1 MEGRLKIGDKREF
14 THIVRNADIAAFDVG
29 QVHPVCSTFAL
40 AKYIEWTGRLF
51 VLDVMDEGED
61 GIGTMLHIEH
71 KAPAFVGQKVE
82 FEAEV
87 ESVNGNELICTVKV
101 HSGDRLIALAKTGQK
116 VLKKSRINEIFSSLE
131 KHGKK

>member
-14 THIVRNADIAAFDVG
+14 THKVRESDIAAFDAG
-29 QVHPVCSTFAL
+29 KIHPVCSTFAL

-51 VLDVMDEGED
+51 ILDVLEDDEE
-61 GIGTMLHIEH
+61 GIGTMLQIDH
-71 KAPAFVGQKVE
+71 KAPAFQGHEIHFVATVK
-82 FEAEV
+82 
-87 ESVNGNELICTVKV
+87 SIRGNELICSVEVT
-101 HSGDRLIALAKTGQK
+101 SGERLIASAQTGQK